1 MPRPAT
7 TVSGPGRR
15 AVLSAALSTAGAAFV
30 ASCSSNGSGGTGQI
44 TQTSPTVGPDPGATA
59 PSAGSAGSTSPG
71 AAAAGPAT
79 TGSTP
84 LGSSPAPAG
93 TAPATASAAS
103 TLRLGFFPNLT
114 HAVALVGLRQGYFAR
129 ALGSSVTIRQLSF
142 SAGPA
147 ELGALLAGSVDIAFI
162 GPSPTIT
169 GFRQSGG
176 TALRVIAGACSG
188 GAALVVAR
196 EVRTVADLR
205 GRKVGSPQLGNTQ
218 DVALRY
224 YLRGHGLRTTA
235 AGGGDVAVVPAAN
248 ALLLQSFRQ
257 GAIAGA
263 WVPEPYLSELVAAGG
278 HVLVDEASL
287 WPGGRFV
294 TTNVVVSAAFLAASP
309 TVVAAFL
316 RGEVDTVAWMAA
328 NPGAAKAAANAALG
342 ALSGGRALP
351 TAVLDQAW
359 PRLTFTVDPLARTL
373 AADAAHAAS
382 VLPATAVDLAGLYH
396 LGPLDAVL
404 AGLHRPTVRGL

>member
-1 MPRPAT
+1 VPRPAT

-15 AVLSAALSTAGAAFV
+15 AVLSAALSTAGAALV

-44 TQTSPTVGPDPGATA
+44 TQTTPTVGPDPGA
-59 PSAGSAGSTSPG
+59 SAGSTSAG
-71 AAAAGPAT
+71 ASAGGPAT
-79 TGSTP
+79 TASTAV
-84 LGSSPAPAG
+84 GSSAG
-93 TAPATASAAS
+93 TSTAAPTASAPS

-114 HAVALVGLRQGYFAR
+114 HAVALVGLRQGFFAR

-142 SAGPA
+142 TAGPA
-147 ELGALLAGSVDIAFI
+147 ELGALLGGSVDIAFI

-176 TALRVIAGACSG
+176 AALRVIAGACSG
-188 GAALVVAR
+188 GAALVVAKD
-196 EVRTVADLR
+196 VRTVGDLR

-294 TTNVVVSAAFLAASP
+294 TTNVVVSSAFLASSP
-309 TVVAAFL
+309 TVVSAFL

-328 NPGAAKAAANAALG
+328 NPAAAKAAANSALG
-342 ALSGGRALP
+342 ALAGGRPLP
-351 TAVLDQAW
+351 AAVLDQAW
-359 PRLTFTVDPLARTL
+359 PRLTFTVDPLAHTL

-404 AGLHRPTVRGL
+404 AGLHRPSVRGL